1 MSSDMGATPQL
12 PAAIGRYKILA
23 QLASSSPADV
33 YRGFDPMIERPVVVK
48 LFHLPE
54 SDAAASIKHTFYRE
68 MQRVGALMH
77 EGIAALFDAGEMP
90 GALFMASEFIEGS
103 SLVDLIKAGFDVEL
117 PMRVS
122 VITQIVDALEYARA
136 NDVAHLS
143 LRGTNVLIGTDYA
156 LKIGGFGIAPVI
168 DELATATGVRL
179 APTRFTAPERLN
191 GGTGDFRSDVF
202 SLAKITLEVLVGPNA
217 ADESQ
222 FPAPPAYLADHNVD
236 ASQWTTL
243 FTRALATNP
252 ADRFQHAGDFKNEL
266 LLLLGVGEAEARL
279 AWEISRAVGTV
290 PAGADSETMLA
301 MSSSQVTR
309 TATAESVPAAHFV
322 TDDDAQ
328 TMISQPM
335 EATHTGVTPG
345 DENKNKKKPT

>member
-1 MSSDMGATPQL
+1 MSSDMGGTPQL

-23 QLASSSPADV
+23 ALASSSPADV

-54 SDAAASIKHTFYRE
+54 GDAAAAIRQTFYGE

-77 EGIAALFDAGEMP
+77 EGIAALFDAGELP

-103 SLVDLIKAGFDVEL
+103 SLIDLIKAGFEVEL

-143 LRGTNVLIGTDYA
+143 LRGSNVLIGTDYA
-156 LKIGGFGIAPVI
+156 LKLGGFGIAPVI
-168 DELATATGVRL
+168 DQLVAASGGHLE
-179 APTRFTAPERLN
+179 PTPFTAPERRH
-191 GGTGDFRSDVF
+191 GAVGDFRSDVY
-202 SLAKITLEVLVGPNA
+202 SLARITLEVLVGPNA
-217 ADESQ
+217 ASATEI
-222 FPAPPAYLADHNVD
+222 PGPPAYLAEHNVD
-236 ASQWTTL
+236 TVAWHVL
-243 FTRALATNP
+243 FSRALADDP
-252 ADRFQHAGDFKNEL
+252 DDRFQHAGDFKNEL

-290 PAGADSETMLA
+290 PAASDSETMLA
-301 MSSSQVTR
+301 MSSSSQATR
-309 TATAESVPAAHFV
+309 TAVDPPPAAHFV
-322 TDDDAQ
+322 VDADEQ
-328 TMISQPM
+328 TMISQPV
-335 EATHTGVTPG
+335 ETTHTAVTPKT
-345 DENKNKKKPT
+345 DEDQKKKPT

>member
-12 PAAIGRYKILA
+12 PAAISRYKILA
-23 QLASSSPADV
+23 ALASSSPADV

-54 SDAAASIKHTFYRE
+54 SDAAAAVKRTFYRE

-77 EGIAALFDAGEMP
+77 EGIASLFDAGEIP

-122 VITQIVDALEYARA
+122 VITQIVDALEHARA
-136 NDVAHLS
+136 NDVAHSS
-143 LRGTNVLIGTDYA
+143 LRGSNVLIGTDCA
-156 LKIGGFGIAPVI
+156 LKLGGFGVAPVI
-168 DELATATGVRL
+168 DALAAATGARVE
-179 APTRFTAPERLN
+179 PTRFTAPERMN
-191 GGTGDFRSDVF
+191 GGPGDFRTDVF
-202 SLAKITLEVLVGPNA
+202 SLAKITLEVLAGPDA
-217 ADESQ
+217 AAAPHV
-222 FPAPPAYLADHNVD
+222 PAPPAYLADHHVD
-236 ASQWTTL
+236 TVAWHVL
-243 FTRALATNP
+243 FSRALAQDP

-290 PAGADSETMLA
+290 PIASDSETMLA
-301 MSSSQVTR
+301 MFSSQVTR

-328 TMISQPM
+328 TMISQPTD
-335 EATHTGVTPG
+335 ATHTAVTPK
-345 DENKNKKKPT
+345 DEEKKKPT

>member
-23 QLASSSPADV
+23 ALASSSPADV

-48 LFHLPE
+48 LFHLPAG
-54 SDAAASIKHTFYRE
+54 DAAVPIKQTFYRE

-77 EGIAALFDAGEMP
+77 EGIASLFDAGDLP

-136 NDVAHLS
+136 NDVPHLS
-143 LRGTNVLIGTDYA
+143 LRGSNVLIGTDYA

-168 DELATATGVRL
+168 DQLAAATGIHVES
-179 APTRFTAPERLN
+179 TRFMAPERLN
-191 GGTGDFRSDVF
+191 GGAGDFRTDVY
-202 SLAKITLEVLVGPNA
+202 SLAKITLEVLVGPDA
-217 ADESQ
+217 AASPDV
-222 FPAPPAYLADHNVD
+222 PAPPAYLADHNVD
-236 ASQWTTL
+236 TVAWHVL
-243 FTRALATNP
+243 FARALATDP
-252 ADRFQHAGDFKNEL
+252 GDRFDNAGDFKNEL

-290 PAGADSETMLA
+290 PTPPDSETMLA
-301 MSSSQVTR
+301 MSTSQATR
-309 TATAESVPAAHFV
+309 TAVEATPAAHFV
-322 TDDDAQ
+322 GDEDAQ

-335 EATHTGVTPG
+335 EATHTAVTPK
-345 DENKNKKKPT
+345 DEEKKKST